1 VEPLSFVD
9 SLRDVLL
16 VAGIIIAGAL
26 IGAIVLL
33 IVAARQIADLDV
45 PPDADFF
52 ETMQYVPITVPLAL
66 DLLDMAFD
74 FFAAPI
80 AWIILELLGLQ
91 ALQLVTVFEDL
102 IPGTQL
108 IPTLTIAWVISRM
121 MKNKRRSPV
130 RTALHQYQLES
141 QHRRYDQL
149 RSGQGS
155 AGDRYR
161 RLVLPESS
169 DSNVVEGEYYEDGD
183 YFEEDL
189 GDEPPPDY
197 YDEEEW

>member
-149 RSGQGS
+149 RSGRGS